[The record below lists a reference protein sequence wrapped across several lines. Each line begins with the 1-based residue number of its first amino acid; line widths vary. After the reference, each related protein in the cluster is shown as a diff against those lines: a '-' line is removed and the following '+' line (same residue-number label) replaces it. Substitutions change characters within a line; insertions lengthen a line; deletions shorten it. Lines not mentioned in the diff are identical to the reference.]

1 MNYGFTAMLI
11 ILLTLLAFCI
21 KPAYHTPLKSDQ
33 KKIIVPLPKPKVNN
47 D

>member
-21 KPAYHTPLKSDQ
+21 KPAYTPLKLD
-33 KKIIVPLPKPKVNN
+33 KKDYIVPLPKPKINEQ
-47 D
+47 